1 MSIVTQIME
10 LSGQVQNP
18 EVYRRYLESLTTQ
31 AQKDKL
37 ADLLLDA
44 TKPGRSARGYYRM
57 FAPRR
62 MIASDSLAPTGGSPV
77 PPRAEACCDH

>member
-1 MSIVTQIME
+1 ME
-10 LSGQVQNP
+10 LSGQVQKP

-44 TKPGRSARGYYRM
+44 VKPGRTAQGYYRV
-57 FAPRR
+57 FARR
-62 MIASDSLAPTGGSPV
+62 RARSDAPYLQ
-77 PPRAEACCDH
+77 EAVL